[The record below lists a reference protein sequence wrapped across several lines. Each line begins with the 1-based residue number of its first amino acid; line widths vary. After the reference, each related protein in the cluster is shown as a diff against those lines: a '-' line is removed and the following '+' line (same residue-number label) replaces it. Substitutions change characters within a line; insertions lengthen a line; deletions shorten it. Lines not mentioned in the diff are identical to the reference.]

1 MHYAATIYDQV
12 YKFISTH
19 KERELNKANI
29 NFRLADKDLGIHS
42 KVQTLVSGEFNKEM
56 FEAFPNVRSVI
67 VPYTGL
73 NRLDIPFMQSKGIM
87 IFNSTAHSHFVA
99 ERAVALTLAVLGK
112 IVFYNNNLIKGNW
125 SKRTEPDR
133 ISWTSLTNKRIAIYG
148 YGIIGKEIHRLMKPF
163 GIEVGVLDYK
173 NRRPHDVHVFKRLE
187 ELAVWSDVFII
198 AAPLTIETTGRI
210 DETMLTALKNK
221 VLINIGRGQIINE
234 DALHETLESGEL
246 KGFGSDVWFQYPTK
260 EKKTIMPSKH
270 ALESFDNVVMTPHC
284 GGFEETSLELRY
296 SDVAKQLIRIAGGD
310 YKGRKL

>member
-42 KVQTLVSGEFNKEM
+42 KVQTLVSGGEFNKEM

-112 IVFYNNNLIKGNW
+112 IVFF
-125 SKRTEPDR
+125 T
-133 ISWTSLTNKRIAIYG
+133 T
-148 YGIIGKEIHRLMKPF
+148 IIL
-163 GIEVGVLDYK
+163 
-173 NRRPHDVHVFKRLE
+173 
-187 ELAVWSDVFII
+187 
-198 AAPLTIETTGRI
+198 
-210 DETMLTALKNK
+210 
-221 VLINIGRGQIINE
+221 
-234 DALHETLESGEL
+234 
-246 KGFGSDVWFQYPTK
+246 
-260 EKKTIMPSKH
+260 
-270 ALESFDNVVMTPHC
+270 
-284 GGFEETSLELRY
+284 
-296 SDVAKQLIRIAGGD
+296 
-310 YKGRKL
+310 